1 MRRLQAKPRCA
12 HGDVEG
18 SKRQHSVIVLKTDA
32 RKATI
37 TCFAKH
43 TYQQKDALGRARRED
58 GTGGLKLEQLNRFLE
73 QEMDLA

>member
-1 MRRLQAKPRCA
+1 M
-12 HGDVEG
+12 
-18 SKRQHSVIVLKTDA
+18 LKTDA

-58 GTGGLKLEQLNRFLE
+58 GTGELKLEQLNRFLE